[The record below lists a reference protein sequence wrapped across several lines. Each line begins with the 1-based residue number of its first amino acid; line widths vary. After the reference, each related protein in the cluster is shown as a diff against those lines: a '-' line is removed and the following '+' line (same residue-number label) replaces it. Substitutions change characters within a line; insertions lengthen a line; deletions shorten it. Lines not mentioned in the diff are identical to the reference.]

1 MDHDLCLAW
10 NWPYDA
16 DFVGLLL
23 AAGRSGGVSVLQVT
37 PETLSSTVERLAS
50 GGLSFHLLLDRASD
64 TDERFLALERWA
76 FGHGALVLNRHEVAD
91 RARDKAAM
99 HRLLGVALHTLPT
112 IILPP
117 YAEQPELPDLDL
129 SPLGP
134 HFNLKPARGGG
145 GEGVILGVTSSEQI
159 QAARRERPQE
169 CFLLQRHLEPVLL
182 EGRPAWF
189 RTLYCTGEVFAC
201 WWHPWS
207 HFYTP
212 VGPEEEEPHSLALL
226 RPITFAIAHLCGLD
240 LFSSEIALAPDGRFI
255 VVDYVN
261 DPLDLRL
268 QSRTPEGVPDAI
280 VEAIAGRLVA
290 LAYHAR
296 SRPPRLV
303 LHPDGWGTS

>member
-1 MDHDLCLAW
+1 MDHDFCLAW

-16 DFVGLLL
+16 DFVDLVE
-23 AAGRSGGVSVLQVT
+23 AAGRSQGVSVLQVT
-37 PETLSSTVERLAS
+37 PETLPATLEGLA
-50 GGLSFHLLLDRASD
+50 GGSLSFRLLLDRASD

-76 FGHGALVLNRHEVAD
+76 FRQGALVLNRHE
-91 RARDKAAM
+91 RASQAWDKAAM

-117 YAEQPELPDLDL
+117 YVEQPELPHLDL
-129 SPLGP
+129 APLGP
-134 HFNLKPARGGG
+134 RFSIKPASGGG
-145 GEGVILGVTSSEQI
+145 GEGVIIGATSPEQVR
-159 QAARRERPQE
+159 AARQERPE
-169 CFLLQRHLEPVLL
+169 ERLLLQSHLEPVLL

-201 WWHPWS
+201 WWHPCS

-212 VGPEEEEPHSLALL
+212 VSPEEEEQHRLALL

-290 LAYHAR
+290 LACQTRFRTLA
-296 SRPPRLV
+296 
-303 LHPDGWGTS
+303 